1 MSTKTF
7 SNNDSGPVI
16 VSLILSFLAHI
27 ILAVMVITL
36 RPVTEAAF
44 ERLAPSPAEPVI
56 VDVIEL
62 PPGAPSS
69 ASVSNAAQA
78 YYEDRPHSAQHETR
92 PERGAM
98 EAVGAVPPPVPATSA
113 SASSSSS
120 VGALSTAKSSAP
132 RPGEVGVIGAA
143 PSKEAITTHA
153 ASGNAGVTG
162 APASG
167 VVDGRPGAVA
177 QTGKGAPSKPNLFL
191 SEERLTELAE
201 RYEAEAPKGEKGKT
215 LNLNTSEIRY
225 QRYLINMKNR
235 IEYVWDYPPVASRN
249 GWQGKLN
256 IDFTIKRDGTVTDI
270 KLVKSSNYPVL
281 DDAAITALRLAAP
294 FPAFPDD
301 FAVEEITVKGQF
313 IYDIY
318 QGAAH

>member
-1 MSTKTF
+1 MSTKTL
-7 SNNDSGPVI
+7 SNNDPRPVV

-27 ILAVMVITL
+27 ILAAAVVTL
-36 RPVTEAAF
+36 RPAAEAAL

-62 PPGAPSS
+62 PYVPPSS
-69 ASVSNAAQA
+69 ASVSKAAQV
-78 YYEDRPHSAQHETR
+78 YHENRPHSTQKETR
-92 PERGAM
+92 PERGIM
-98 EAVGAVPPPVPATSA
+98 KAVNTGSPPAPATSA
-113 SASSSSS
+113 PSPAT
-120 VGALSTAKSSAP
+120 ALPTAKGSGP

-143 PSKEAITTHA
+143 PSKEAVTTH
-153 ASGNAGVTG
+153 V
-162 APASG
+162 ASG
-167 VVDGRPGAVA
+167 VVDGSPGAVA
-177 QTGKGAPSKPNLFL
+177 QTGKGAPSRPNLFL
-191 SEERLTELAE
+191 SEERLTELAR

-281 DDAAITALRLAAP
+281 DDAAVTALRLAAP
-294 FPAFPDD
+294 FPSFPDD